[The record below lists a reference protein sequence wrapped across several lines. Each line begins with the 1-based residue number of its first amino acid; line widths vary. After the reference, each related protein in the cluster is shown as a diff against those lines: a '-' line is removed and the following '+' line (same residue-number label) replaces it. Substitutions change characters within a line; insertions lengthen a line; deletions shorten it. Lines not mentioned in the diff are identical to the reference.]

1 MRCRKSTCSPTAS
14 APSMAV
20 AGSVINVVARSGTNQ
35 IHGAL
40 WEFLRN
46 QNLNARNFF
55 APSTKPQL
63 IQNQFGAAGGGPIK
77 KDKLFLFASYE
88 GLRIR
93 PAALGTSA
101 FPLTATERSGD
112 FSGGTPVIDPQ
123 NNQPF

>member
-46 QNLNARNFF
+46 QDLNARNFF
-55 APSTKPQL
+55 APSKKPQL
-63 IQNQFGAAGGGPIK
+63 IQNQFGAASGGPIR
-77 KDKLFLFASYE
+77 KDKLFIFGAYE
-88 GLRIR
+88 GLRVR
-93 PAALGTSA
+93 PASLATAA
-101 FPLTATERSGD
+101 FPLTAAERNGD
-112 FSGGTPVIDPQ
+112 FSASPAPVT
-123 NNQPF
+123 